1 MVGSLVD
8 FFRAPRALVLSGAI
22 RSHPNSPNVVVS
34 GHLRRFTGILQHR
47 ATTLVTVKGT
57 IMDNEDQTTEVSGA
71 ASDKIAT
78 PLETRIEDPMVA
90 YAQAV
95 SEQHDGRRRTRR
107 RRITMAAG
115 LALVLAVS
123 LVVIG
128 VSGPGSTDAA
138 AQVELGA
145 RTTLAAQTAAL
156 TISGSI
162 TANGESIP
170 VTGSGYANLSTD
182 LEDVTLSFSDAG
194 TALNETELTDGTNL
208 YMQISENGQNV
219 ISQLLPGKDWL
230 SLPLTTNSS
239 ELGSGAP
246 NILTQLQVLTQQG
259 NTVVPLGSS
268 TINGVNVTGYQV
280 TFSQSAMSAAA
291 NRVKG
296 LTGAES
302 QAVQAVVKDFTKN
315 PPVLKVWLD
324 ANHLLQREEV
334 SISMS
339 ASGGAVAAD
348 VIIDFSDYGTPITV
362 SVPAASDVG
371 SYSDFLTA
379 AQSAQNAS

>member
-1 MVGSLVD
+1 
-8 FFRAPRALVLSGAI
+8 
-22 RSHPNSPNVVVS
+22 
-34 GHLRRFTGILQHR
+34 
-47 ATTLVTVKGT
+47 
-57 IMDNEDQTTEVSGA
+57 MDNEDQTTEVSGA